1 MKICPIYF
9 GVEGVFVGTDGSTDV
24 HYTNF
29 SPDIL
34 DWQFLSDV
42 YVAKKDY
49 TEIRVSYTYC
59 RNANLAFVDG
69 LALFREEFGQSYT
82 YDDENNLISSVDA
95 QKNTRSFEYNSA
107 NDLTGVVDALG
118 NMLTQGTTSYTWTQ
132 GRKLAGVNNGKSIQ
146 YEYDHAGMRT
156 KKTVDGTVTEY
167 RYAGSL
173 LLSEKKENGN
183 IWYGYDAQANLISI
197 NVGGTDYYYL
207 RNAQNDIIGLID
219 TEGTPVVRYT
229 YDTWGVPKDTTGTLA
244 STVGKLNPFR
254 YRGYYYDEETGMYYL
269 QSRYYDPK
277 LRRFI
282 CADEVMISTN
292 KPSMG
297 LNLFNYCF
305 NNPVNMKDDMGHWP
319 KWVENAAKVA
329 SVAMVG
335 ISAVAWFLEEV
346 LDQEWGRL
354 YREFLMEEK
363 KSWEM
368 KNT

>member
-1 MKICPIYF
+1 M
-9 GVEGVFVGTDGSTDV
+9 
-24 HYTNF
+24 
-29 SPDIL
+29 
-34 DWQFLSDV
+34 
-42 YVAKKDY
+42 
-49 TEIRVSYTYC
+49 
-59 RNANLAFVDG
+59 
-69 LALFREEFGQSYT
+69 
-82 YDDENNLISSVDA
+82 
-95 QKNTRSFEYNSA
+95 
-107 NDLTGVVDALG
+107 
-118 NMLTQGTTSYTWTQ
+118 
-132 GRKLAGVNNGKSIQ
+132 
-146 YEYDHAGMRT
+146 
-156 KKTVDGTVTEY
+156 
-167 RYAGSL
+167 
-173 LLSEKKENGN
+173 LSEKKENGN